1 MLCYAM
7 LCGALC
13 QYFRP
18 ACFHEYVG
26 KIERKS
32 YMVAVNL
39 TAVSVDFAR
48 NYMRSNPNA
57 TEHDLQVGLRNHLQE
72 LKKNGEKISK
82 KQIAQASA
90 NTGELYKVTSSE
102 IKATLLPNVS
112 ATTEKAVNGLNA
124 QQARASYPK
133 YNAHLAADHHY
144 EDLTGL
150 SKKART
156 NLHKRNLADGKAAF
170 GGDTYQEWLKE
181 NHPELVESE
190 TPAPVSNK
198 QNKKEVNTDY
208 QSSKKRKAA
217 KKQAE
222 VKSQEA
228 HRNSRPT
235 KAARNA
241 EYCTSQ
247 GIMTKPPKKQY
258 DSVSRALD
266 GSINISINEE
276 ANSTLKKMKEYYQ
289 GLEAAVPTPKT
300 SVPTPKTQVLKPKTT
315 TPTSSTVEQVVKSVE
330 KELKGGKLVAWVT
343 AIGVGVM
350 GLVGIANML
359 KKASPEKEMN
369 EVA

>member
-7 LCGALC
+7 LGGALC
-13 QYFRP
+13 QSFRP

-32 YMVAVNL
+32 NMVAVNL
-39 TAVSVDFAR
+39 TAVSADFAR

-57 TEHDLQVGLRNHLQE
+57 TEQDLQVGLRNHLQE
-72 LKKNGEKISK
+72 LKKNGEKISN
-82 KQIAQASA
+82 KQIAQTNA
-90 NTGELYKVTSSE
+90 NVGELYKATSAE
-102 IKATLLPNVS
+102 IKGAWLPNIS
-112 ATTEKAVNGLNA
+112 ATTENAVHWLNT
-124 QQARASYPK
+124 QQAHVSYPK

-144 EDLTGL
+144 EDLTVL

-156 NLHKRNLADGKAAF
+156 NLHKRNFADAKAAF
-170 GGDTYQEWLKE
+170 GGDAYQEWLKE
-181 NHPELVESE
+181 NHPELVEPE
-190 TPAPVSNK
+190 TTKSVSNK
-198 QNKKEVNTDY
+198 QNKKEANANY
-208 QSSKKRKAA
+208 QSSEKRKAA

-222 VKSQEA
+222 IKSQEE
-228 HRNSRPT
+228 HRNSRST
-235 KAARNA
+235 KTTRNA

-247 GIMTKPPKKQY
+247 GVMTKPAKKQY
-258 DSVSRALD
+258 NSVGRTLD

-289 GLEAAVPTPKT
+289 GLEAAVSTPKST
-300 SVPTPKTQVLKPKTT
+300 VSTPKPSVPKPKTI
-315 TPTSSTVEQVVKSVE
+315 TSTGSTVEQVVKSVE
-330 KELKGGKLVAWVT
+330 KELKGNGLAWVT

-359 KKASPEKEMN
+359 KKDSHQKEMN